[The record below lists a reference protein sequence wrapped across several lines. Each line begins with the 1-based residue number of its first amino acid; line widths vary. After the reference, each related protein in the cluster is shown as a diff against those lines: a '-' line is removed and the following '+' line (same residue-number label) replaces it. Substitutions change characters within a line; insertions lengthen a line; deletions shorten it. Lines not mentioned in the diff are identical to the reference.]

1 MTKKAFT
8 IDTGLLPSET
18 TADLGAS
25 GNKFQQLHLSGTANV
40 AGDLEV
46 TGTITGPGGSAPT
59 IVGGGGGGGLSDS
72 TAIAYAIALG

>member
-8 IDTGLLPSET
+8 IDSGLLPSET

-46 TGTITGPGGSAPT
+46 TGTITGPGGAAPT
-59 IVGGGGGGGLSDS
+59 IVGGGGGVGAS